1 MTFYKISK
9 TDANKVG
16 IFEYAPNEEFNPFCS
31 EQVDGTYLV
40 SVDLVNQLA
49 DNDNITKV
57 NWSGMTI
64 INESQINNKYVR
76 LP

>member
-1 MTFYKISK
+1 MMTFYKISK
-9 TDANKVG
+9 TDANTIGKFYYG
-16 IFEYAPNEEFNPFCS
+16 EELFNPFCS

-49 DNDNITKV
+49 TNENITKV

-64 INESQINNKYVR
+64 INESQINNKYVSI
-76 LP
+76 P